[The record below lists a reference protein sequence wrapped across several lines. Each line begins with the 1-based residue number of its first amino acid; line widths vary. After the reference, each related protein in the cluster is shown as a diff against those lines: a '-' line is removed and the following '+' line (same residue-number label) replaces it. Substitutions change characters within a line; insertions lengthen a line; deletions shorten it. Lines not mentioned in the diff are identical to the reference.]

1 MPTKTK
7 DLQLDVNKIMDQ
19 FQIVIPWRS
28 EVFVLIFRRLEFTA
42 TVKISLSLTIFILF
56 FVVYMDL
63 QIRNY

>member
-42 TVKISLSLTIFILF
+42 TVKISLSLTIFFFF